1 MKDKMKII
9 KNIGLVF
16 IFLLSLFVGGC
27 GQSEQTTSQPQH
39 SYVSQA
45 ESSSVSS
52 QRVETPPI
60 VDINDNIQYTFVNL
74 GAFSTLENNIQN
86 SMKTEYHPVSYTV
99 GGNQFRRTD
108 VEKEW
113 GTDGYYP
120 EVDYKAY
127 ERADAIYLYSRDYY
141 DTRSTGYANLEDE
154 VAAVT
159 NGDWNVFSANV
170 KYINYRV
177 DTDRQPQQK
186 WIDFFSSEMKDIL
199 GVDVPVM
206 IYHAWMF
213 EYNGMECAIVE
224 ADNIDN
230 TKGYNGRENSTS
242 LPASADNYAYRI
254 TGVFI
259 GDRQPIVD
267 THYEFYIYKEPINKK
282 SYPDNINCSFV
293 APKGTSLDD
302 EDFGSYYFDTYQYDQ
317 DGNMERYS
325 MYGRWFYGDNSAN
338 IIQCKPFFFIGDVDG
353 DGAVEIVRENNY
365 VSSLGHHIQVYDITE
380 DGIER
385 K

>member
-1 MKDKMKII
+1 MQVI

-16 IFLLSLFVGGC
+16 ILLFSLLVSGC

-39 SYVSQA
+39 SSVSQA
-45 ESSSVSS
+45 ESNSVSS

-120 EVDYKAY
+120 DVDYKAY

-224 ADNIDN
+224 ADNIN
-230 TKGYNGRENSTS
+230 TLQGFNGQEISTS
-242 LPASADNYAYRI
+242 LPAGEENYAYRI
-254 TGVFI
+254 TGIFI
-259 GDRQPIVD
+259 GDRHPIVD
-267 THYEFYIYKEPINKK
+267 SYDEFYIHKKPLSNKSK
-282 SYPDNINCSFV
+282 SDYIGCSFV
-293 APKGTSLDD
+293 APTGTSIND
-302 EDFGSYYFDTYQYDQ
+302 EDFGDYGFDTYQYNQNGDIEQ
-317 DGNMERYS
+317 YS
-325 MYGRWFYGDNSAN
+325 IYYNWFFGDNPVN

-353 DGAVEIVRENNY
+353 DGIVEIVRENNY

-380 DGIER
+380 DGVER
-385 K
+385 R